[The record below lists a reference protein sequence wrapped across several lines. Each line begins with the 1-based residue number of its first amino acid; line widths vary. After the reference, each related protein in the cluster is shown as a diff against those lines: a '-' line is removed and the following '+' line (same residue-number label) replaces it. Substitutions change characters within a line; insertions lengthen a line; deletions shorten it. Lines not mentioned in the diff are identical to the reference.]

1 MTFLLDTH
9 AWLWFILDDPQLTER
24 ARLQI
29 ENPVHR
35 ILLSPASVWEL
46 AIKISIGKYQL
57 AGDLT
62 AFVREQLVVNRV
74 ELLPIAIEHATRV
87 AALPFHH
94 RDPFDRLLVAQA
106 LVEQL
111 PLISADA
118 ALDPYGVARLWQAL
132 DLEA

>member
-1 MTFLLDTH
+1 VTFLLDTH

-29 ENPVHR
+29 ENPAHR

-87 AALPFHH
+87 CRAPIPSP
-94 RDPFDRLLVAQA
+94 RPVRPVAGRTGPRGTTPTHQRGRG
-106 LVEQL
+106 
-111 PLISADA
+111 P
-118 ALDPYGVARLWQAL
+118 
-132 DLEA
+132 